1 MRGWFLLVMVCLSC
15 GKTALPKGAVDAAA
29 DVASTGGASANDAPV
44 QDAWLAP
51 DKIASSPDLAA
62 TPDFRPDSAAGCS
75 SLSVAWLPTPP
86 VASCPPS
93 SEPAACAGSD
103 VGVVVARSEVCI
115 GAWGAIPFQCMGWDA
130 LAADEELGVLDV
142 PNCLDSI
149 QIDSARACA
158 DHIELAYTIN
168 GSCQACDGTHSIWRA
183 FLLPRDP
190 RPIIAT
196 GRTVIPPCPP
206 PPPDT
211 GGTTGAGGATGA
223 GGIAGTGGAVGSGG
237 TTGGAAIDGGCP
249 QTRID
254 STQAA
259 AAYTAYVGLASSA
272 TIQAV
277 EETVPGLWEE
287 MHAQLFNAKRY
298 FDGGTPPT
306 ECSFIYRDCVLTIPE
321 NDCTMFGPI
330 ASGVAT
336 SGAFYY
342 SRGWGSGIYRTNFCK
357 LAPSGPAL
365 VKTTS
370 GGYTNSGYG
379 PPPLVVALDAGQ
391 ILVYRP
397 AAFPFDFNQWQGG
410 DLVGT
415 LKDLG
420 NRLAI
425 VDSSGQEIPAEFP

>member
-1 MRGWFLLVMVCLSC
+1 MRGRFLLVMVCLSC
-15 GKTALPKGAVDAAA
+15 GKTALPTGAIDAAA
-29 DVASTGGASANDAPV
+29 DVAFTGGAGANDAPV

-51 DKIASSPDLAA
+51 DKVASSTDLAASPDL
-62 TPDFRPDSAAGCS
+62 RSDSAAECS
-75 SLSVAWLPTPP
+75 SLSVAWLPTPLA
-86 VASCPPS
+86 ASCPPS
-93 SEPAACAGSD
+93 SEPAACAGND
-103 VGVVVARSEVCI
+103 VGVVVARSEACI
-115 GAWGAIPFQCMGWDA
+115 GAWGAIPLQCMGWDV
-130 LAADEELGVLDV
+130 LADDEELVVLDV
-142 PNCLDSI
+142 ANCLDSI
-149 QIDSARACA
+149 QIDSVRGCA

-206 PPPDT
+206 LPPAT
-211 GGTTGAGGATGA
+211 GGTTGA
-223 GGIAGTGGAVGSGG
+223 GGAVGSGG
-237 TTGGAAIDGGCP
+237 TTGGTAVDGGCP

-259 AAYTAYVGLASSA
+259 AAYAAYAGLASSSA
-272 TIQAV
+272 IQAE

-287 MHAQLFNAKRY
+287 MHAQLFNAKQY
-298 FDGGTPPT
+298 YDGGPPTT
-306 ECSFIYRDCVLTIPE
+306 ECSFIYRECVLTIPE
-321 NDCTMFGPI
+321 DDCTMFGPI

-336 SGAFYY
+336 NGAFYY
-342 SRGWGSGIYRTNFCK
+342 SRGWGSGVYRTNFCK
-357 LAPSGPAL
+357 LAPSGAAL
-365 VKTTS
+365 VKITS

-379 PPPLVVALDAGQ
+379 PPPLVVALAAGQ

-397 AAFPFDFNQWQGG
+397 SAFPFDFNQWQGG

-420 NRLAI
+420 NRLAV
-425 VDSSGQEIPAEFP
+425 VDSSGQEIPAMFP

>member
-1 MRGWFLLVMVCLSC
+1 MRGCFLLVMVCLSC

-29 DVASTGGASANDAPV
+29 DVASTGGAGANDAPV

-51 DKIASSPDLAA
+51 DKVVSTPDLAA
-62 TPDFRPDSAAGCS
+62 SPDFRPDGAAGCS
-75 SLSVAWLPTPP
+75 SLSVAWPPTPLA
-86 VASCPPS
+86 ASCPPS
-93 SEPAACAGSD
+93 SEPAACAGND
-103 VGVVVARSEVCI
+103 VGVVVARSTACTT
-115 GAWGAIPFQCMGWDA
+115 AWNWSQQQCVGWNPP
-130 LAADEELGVLDV
+130 AADEELVVLDV

-223 GGIAGTGGAVGSGG
+223 GGIAGAGGVVGSGG
-237 TTGGAAIDGGCP
+237 IAGGTAVDGGCP

-254 STQAA
+254 STRAA
-259 AAYTAYVGLASSA
+259 AAYAAYAGLAPSSA
-272 TIQAV
+272 IQA
-277 EETVPGLWEE
+277 EEKTVPGLWEE

-298 FDGGTPPT
+298 YDGGPPPT
-306 ECSFIYRDCVLTIPE
+306 ECSFIYRECVLTIPE
-321 NDCTMFGPI
+321 DGCTMFGPI

-336 SGAFYY
+336 GGAFYY
-342 SRGWGSGIYRTNFCK
+342 SSGWGSGIYRTNFCK

-397 AAFPFDFNQWQGG
+397 TAFSFDFNQWQGG

-415 LKDLG
+415 LKDFG